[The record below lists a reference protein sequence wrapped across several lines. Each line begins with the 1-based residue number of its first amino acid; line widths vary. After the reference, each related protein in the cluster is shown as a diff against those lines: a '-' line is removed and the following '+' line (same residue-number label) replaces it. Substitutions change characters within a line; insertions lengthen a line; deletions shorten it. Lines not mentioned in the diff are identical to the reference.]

1 MHLYLTNPS
10 RLNLGAPIAA
20 VVSIEQIK
28 EAMDNES
35 WLIGKERARLGA
47 LYDDTPAA
55 PQLHRQKIATF
66 DCYKW
71 AQRKVRL
78 MKQFIAAIASLA
90 MAMTVSSQAA
100 DKVAYFAGGCFWCT
114 EADFEKI
121 DGVGDVISGFMG
133 GKKANPSYE
142 DVAYG
147 RTSHRETVKV
157 PYDDTK
163 VSYQQLLSAFGV
175 CTTRPTAKAA
185 LLTVDATI
193 QVPFTMLTKRKKR
206 LAEGAIAALDKSD
219 KFERPITTE
228 VAKAQGFYPAEDY
241 HQDYYKKA
249 ATKYKYYRFRSG
261 RDQFIK
267 VYWKDDKTVY
277 QLAAR

>member
-1 MHLYLTNPS
+1 MMKPFFAALT
-10 RLNLGAPIAA
+10 LLLG
-20 VVSIEQIK
+20 
-28 EAMDNES
+28 
-35 WLIGKERARLGA
+35 LA
-47 LYDDTPAA
+47 LPG
-55 PQLHRQKIATF
+55 H
-66 DCYKW
+66 
-71 AQRKVRL
+71 
-78 MKQFIAAIASLA
+78 
-90 MAMTVSSQAA
+90 AA

-121 DGVGDVISGFMG
+121 AGVGDVVSGFMG

-147 RTSHRETVKV
+147 RTTHRETVKV

-163 VSYQQLLSAFGV
+163 VSFQDLLSAFW
-175 CTTRPTAKAA
+175 RMHDPTDGKGSF
-185 LLTVDATI
+185 VDRGRHYSSAIYYVDDT
-193 QVPFTMLTKRKKR
+193 QKR
-206 LAEGAIAALDKSD
+206 LAEGAIAALDKSG

-228 VAKAQGFYPAEDY
+228 VAKAGGFYPAENY

-267 VYWKDDKTVY
+267 AYWKDDKTVY
-277 QLAAR
+277 QLAER

>member
-1 MHLYLTNPS
+1 
-10 RLNLGAPIAA
+10 
-20 VVSIEQIK
+20 
-28 EAMDNES
+28 
-35 WLIGKERARLGA
+35 
-47 LYDDTPAA
+47 
-55 PQLHRQKIATF
+55 
-66 DCYKW
+66 
-71 AQRKVRL
+71 
-78 MKQFIAAIASLA
+78 MKQFIATFALA

-133 GKKANPSYE
+133 GNKANPSYE

-147 RTSHRETVKV
+147 RTTHRETVKV

-163 VSYQQLLSAFGV
+163 VSYQQLLSAFW
-175 CTTRPTAKAA
+175 RMHDPTDGKGSF
-185 LLTVDATI
+185 VDRGRHYSSAIYYTDEA
-193 QVPFTMLTKRKKR
+193 QKR
-206 LAEGAIAALDKSD
+206 LAEGAIEALDKSG

-267 VYWKDDKTVY
+267 AYWKDDKTVY
-277 QLAAR
+277 QLATR